1 MQAGSG
7 FPVDF
12 DRHLTSS
19 ARLSIVATLVNTDR
33 LSFTELKAR
42 TGLADGNLH
51 IQTKKLEENGYLIK
65 TKTPRGGRSVT
76 FFSLSPEG
84 LAAFELH
91 IRKLQRI
98 LDTRVTLPRPVS
110 REEYQDSSRVW

>member
-1 MQAGSG
+1 M
-7 FPVDF
+7 DF

-19 ARLSIVATLVNTDR
+19 ARLSIVAALVNNDR

-65 TKTPRGGRSVT
+65 TKAPRGGRSVT
-76 FFSLSPEG
+76 FFSLSPDG
-84 LAAFELH
+84 LLAFELH

-98 LDTRVTLPRPVS
+98 LDTRGPIPRPAS
-110 REEYQDSSRVW
+110 RVEYQDASRVW